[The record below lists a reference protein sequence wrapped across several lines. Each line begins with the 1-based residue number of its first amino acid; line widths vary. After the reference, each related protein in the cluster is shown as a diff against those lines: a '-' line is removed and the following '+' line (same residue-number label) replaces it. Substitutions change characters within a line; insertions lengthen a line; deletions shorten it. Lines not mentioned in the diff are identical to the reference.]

1 VTARNTIVK
10 PNIKKQMTKDNE
22 KKYPIRSRS
31 WVNEDAK
38 SYGGAML
45 KAWYKGHPEYIDE
58 DS

>member
-1 VTARNTIVK
+1 VTARNITVK

-45 KAWYKGHPEYIDE
+45 KEWYKGHPEYIDE

>member
-1 VTARNTIVK
+1 MTKDNQ
-10 PNIKKQMTKDNE
+10 KKQVAKDNE

>member
-10 PNIKKQMTKDNE
+10 PNIKKQMTEDNE